1 MKEKKTRRLP
11 RRPQDR
17 PTEKTVEQII
27 SMPPSRNDPF
37 GSYTGKPMEK
47 YEVPVQDQDDL

>member
-1 MKEKKTRRLP
+1 MKEKKTHRLP